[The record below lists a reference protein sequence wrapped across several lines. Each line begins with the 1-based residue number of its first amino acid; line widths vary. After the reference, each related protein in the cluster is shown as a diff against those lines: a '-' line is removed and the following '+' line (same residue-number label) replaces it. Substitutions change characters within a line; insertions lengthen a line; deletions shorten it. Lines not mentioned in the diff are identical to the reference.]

1 MLGIVTE
8 YLERKRLCLVEKG
21 VPRTRSASSSRRFR
35 YPDLAIRKDGDESV
49 LVNLSG
55 TDQIKIWWQ
64 DHCLA
69 APGVTSRVGAITA
82 SAKSGSKT
90 GLSHIMDWAQ
100 LGGLITKTGELLGV
114 GRLIARLRQ
123 AQSIGEINPY
133 ILGNERLAFGH
144 QLLLADFDIFSRLIR
159 KIAVAEKPI
168 RKAAATKLFAEA
180 VTEISQEARESRNLS
195 TKGKYAIFDI
205 FKDLESAGRRSG
217 KAIDETSTAWH
228 RASSRLETYV
238 DLGLLDKGAGG
249 EGERFE
255 YIYYPTARL
264 DRALSSLHEESTAR
278 DWIERRLAS
287 VIYDDVPVNA
297 VIEERVFAN
306 VLMPL
311 ITCLSRPSAPLPLD
325 TLSIGLAWL
334 LNENGHGASIAACR
348 SSLEALAV
356 ERPNIAR
363 LSRGGFG
370 DRAEFV
376 SLDVRKLEELQ
387 L

>member
-1 MLGIVTE
+1 
-8 YLERKRLCLVEKG
+8 
-21 VPRTRSASSSRRFR
+21 
-35 YPDLAIRKDGDESV
+35 
-49 LVNLSG
+49 
-55 TDQIKIWWQ
+55 
-64 DHCLA
+64 
-69 APGVTSRVGAITA
+69 
-82 SAKSGSKT
+82 
-90 GLSHIMDWAQ
+90 MDWAQ

-325 TLSIGLAWL
+325 TLSG
-334 LNENGHGASIAACR
+334 
-348 SSLEALAV
+348 
-356 ERPNIAR
+356 
-363 LSRGGFG
+363 
-370 DRAEFV
+370 
-376 SLDVRKLEELQ
+376 LQ
-387 L
+387 LLHAVPV